1 MSARLKPGPI
11 GPIISVYKAP
21 DVRGLLQSGS
31 DLYLL
36 RCTVRLAFLVALIG
50 FLGTLACKTTAPR
63 SSRSEGKSLSSVDSD
78 DIAVESQAAV
88 AQDRP
93 ATTATLCEALKSES
107 FPGDAVLPQT
117 QWLCDRAGFA
127 TLRSK
132 AYEGRG
138 SAVITEFFTE
148 HDKTLYYASGFSLPG
163 QFSKISSFGQL
174 FCDNFEGL
182 REKVGGLGLESV
194 KSIRVS
200 TKDEDACEY
209 LQEAVPEWGVR
220 ADMKALTSY
229 GMIEGQTAMS
239 KVDSMIA
246 PLNYSPLKQFSS
258 LLLVWEGSAGN
269 VEGVYL
275 IKSQVNVS
283 GSLMGATRSRL
294 KSTIS
299 STLEGYA
306 KLIK

>member
-1 MSARLKPGPI
+1 
-11 GPIISVYKAP
+11 
-21 DVRGLLQSGS
+21 
-31 DLYLL
+31 
-36 RCTVRLAFLVALIG
+36 
-50 FLGTLACKTTAPR
+50 
-63 SSRSEGKSLSSVDSD
+63 
-78 DIAVESQAAV
+78 
-88 AQDRP
+88 
-93 ATTATLCEALKSES
+93 
-107 FPGDAVLPQT
+107 
-117 QWLCDRAGFA
+117 
-127 TLRSK
+127 
-132 AYEGRG
+132 
-138 SAVITEFFTE
+138 
-148 HDKTLYYASGFSLPG
+148 
-163 QFSKISSFGQL
+163 L